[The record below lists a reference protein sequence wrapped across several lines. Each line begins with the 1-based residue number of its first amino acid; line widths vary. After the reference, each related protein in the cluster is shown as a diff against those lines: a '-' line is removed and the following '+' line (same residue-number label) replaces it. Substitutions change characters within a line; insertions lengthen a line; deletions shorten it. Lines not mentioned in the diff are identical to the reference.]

1 MKRATLAA
9 ALLGASF
16 VAAAPDSPAPVASV
30 TPLARPARLLRTLAH
45 DPGGY
50 NPERV
55 NVVTDL
61 LLGDFLFHSPSTL
74 GPKAQKLGISC
85 NTCHPNGATDPRF
98 VLPGDKPV
106 HPGSVDVTTG
116 RFRPEAENGREDP
129 VNIPSLRGVRFTAP
143 YGHDGRMASLH
154 DFSQSVVVNEFDGAP
169 LAWGELSALVHYLQD
184 FDFLPDG
191 KLDAQSRITALA
203 GPAARRGEVE
213 FNKPRKGFGGQGC
226 DSCHVVS
233 SFFRDAKVHR
243 LPTGGGASP
252 RGFEEGFET
261 PTLLGTLESAPYFH
275 DGRFA
280 ALGDVVAW
288 FDTTYALGLT
298 KGERADLTAYLEAV
312 GSADSPEDRRPLAQ
326 ALDATFV
333 YLELLAAGS
342 VKDDRRVWAAV
353 TALCVEALDSAPRR
367 PELEERRLRDRKS
380 LTDLDA
386 RARAAANLD
395 GLRDEAKLLHREL
408 TRYGADLQG
417 ALAAEKR

>member
-1 MKRATLAA
+1 MKRATLAV
-9 ALLGASF
+9 ALFGASF
-16 VAAAPDSPAPVASV
+16 IAATPDSPAAPA
-30 TPLARPARLLRTLAH
+30 PIPRPARLLRTLVH

-74 GPKAQKLGISC
+74 GPKARKLGISC
-85 NTCHPNGATDPRF
+85 NSCHPNGATDPRF
-98 VLPGDKPV
+98 VIPGEKPT

-116 RFRPEAENGREDP
+116 MFRPEAENGRPDP
-129 VNIPSLRGVRFTAP
+129 VNIPSLRGVRFTSP

-154 DFSQSVVVNEFDGAP
+154 DFSQSVVVNEFGGAP
-169 LAWGELSALVHYLQD
+169 LAWGELSALVHYLHD
-184 FDFLPDG
+184 LDFLPNE
-191 KLDAQSRITALA
+191 KLDAQGHVTAAA
-203 GPAARRGEVE
+203 GPAPRRGEAE
-213 FNKPRKGFGGQGC
+213 FTKSRKGFGGQSC
-226 DSCHVVS
+226 ATCHVVS
-233 SFFRDAKVHR
+233 SFFRDGKAHR
-243 LPTGGGASP
+243 LPIGEGGAA
-252 RGFEEGFET
+252 RGFEDGFET

-288 FDTTYALGLT
+288 FDTAYALGLT
-298 KGERADLTAYLEAV
+298 RGERADLTAYLEAV
-312 GSADSPEDRRPLAQ
+312 GAADSPEDRRPLAQ
-326 ALDATFV
+326 ILDATFV

-342 VKDDRRVWAAV
+342 VKDKRRVWAAV
-353 TALCVEALDSAPRR
+353 ITSCLETLDGAPRR
-367 PELEERRLRDRKS
+367 PGFEERRLRDRKR

-386 RARAAANLD
+386 QARAAASLD
-395 GLRDEAKLLHREL
+395 GLRDEARQLHREL

>member
-1 MKRATLAA
+1 VKRATLAA

-16 VAAAPDSPAPVASV
+16 IAAAPDSPAPVAPV
-30 TPLARPARLLRTLAH
+30 APIPGPARLLRTLAH

-61 LLGDFLFHSPSTL
+61 LLGDFLFHSSSTL

-85 NTCHPNGATDPRF
+85 HTCHPSGSTDPRF

-106 HPGSVDVTTG
+106 HPGSVDLTTG
-116 RFRPEAENGREDP
+116 MFRPEAEDGRANA
-129 VNIPSLRGVRFTAP
+129 VNIPSLRGLRFTGP

-154 DFSQSVVVNEFDGAP
+154 DFSQSVVVNELDGAP
-169 LAWGELSALVHYLQD
+169 LPWGELSALVHYLQD
-184 FDFLPDG
+184 FDFLPNG
-191 KLDAQSRITALA
+191 KLDSQSRITDLA
-203 GPAARRGEVE
+203 GPAARRGEAE
-213 FNKPRKGFGGQGC
+213 FNKPRKGFGGQAC
-226 DSCHVVS
+226 SSCHVTS
-233 SFFRDAKVHR
+233 SFFRDGKAHR
-243 LPTGGGASP
+243 LPIGDGASP
-252 RGFEEGFET
+252 HGFEEGFET

-288 FDTTYALGLT
+288 FDTAYALGLT

-312 GSADSPEDRRPLAQ
+312 GAADSPSDRRPLAQ
-326 ALDATFV
+326 ILDATFV

-342 VKDDRRVWAAV
+342 VKDNRRVWAAV
-353 TALCVEALDSAPRR
+353 ISSCLEMLDGAPRR
-367 PELEERRLRDRKS
+367 PELEERRLRDRRR

-386 RARAAANLD
+386 QARSAASLE
-395 GLRDEAKLLHREL
+395 GLRDEARQLHREL

-417 ALAAEKR
+417 AIGAAKP

>member
-1 MKRATLAA
+1 MKRATLAV
-9 ALLGASF
+9 ALFGASF
-16 VAAAPDSPAPVASV
+16 IAAAPDSPAPVA
-30 TPLARPARLLRTLAH
+30 PIPRPARLLRTLAH

-50 NPERV
+50 NPDRV

-85 NTCHPNGATDPRF
+85 NTCHPNGALDPRF
-98 VLPGDKPV
+98 VLPGEKPV

-116 RFRPEAENGREDP
+116 MFRPEAENGRVDP
-129 VNIPSLRGVRFTAP
+129 VNIPSLRGLRFTSP
-143 YGHDGRMASLH
+143 YGHDGRTASLY
-154 DFSQSVVVNEFDGAP
+154 DFSQSVVVNEFGGTP

-184 FDFLPDG
+184 FDFLPNAR
-191 KLDAQSRITALA
+191 LDAQSHVTAAA

-213 FNKPRKGFGGQGC
+213 FTRPRKGFGGQSC
-226 DSCHVVS
+226 ATCHVVTT
-233 SFFRDAKVHR
+233 FFRDGKTHR
-243 LPTGGGASP
+243 LPIGDGASP
-252 RGFEEGFET
+252 HGFEDGFET

-288 FDTTYALGLT
+288 FDTAYALGLT

-326 ALDATFV
+326 ILDATFV

-342 VKDDRRVWAAV
+342 VKDDRRVWASV
-353 TALCVEALDSAPRR
+353 ISSCLEILDGAPRR
-367 PELEERRLRDRKS
+367 PELDARRLRDRKR

-386 RARAAANLD
+386 QARAAASLD
-395 GLRDEAKLLHREL
+395 GLRDEAKQLHREL

-417 ALAAEKR
+417 ALAAEGR

>member
-1 MKRATLAA
+1 VKRANLAA

-16 VAAAPDSPAPVASV
+16 LAAAPDSPAPVA
-30 TPLARPARLLRTLAH
+30 PIPRPARLLRTLAH

-55 NVVTDL
+55 DVVTDL

-98 VLPGDKPV
+98 VLPGDKPL

-116 RFRPEAENGREDP
+116 MFRPEAEDGRADP

-143 YGHDGRMASLH
+143 YGRDGRMASLH
-154 DFSQSVVVNEFDGAP
+154 DFSQTVVVNEFDGAP
-169 LAWGELSALVHYLQD
+169 LSWGELSALVHYLHD
-184 FDFLPDG
+184 LDFLPNG
-191 KLDAQSRITALA
+191 KLDAQSRITAEA
-203 GPAARRGEVE
+203 GPAAARGEVE
-213 FNKPRKGFGGQGC
+213 FNKPRKGFGGQAC
-226 DSCHVVS
+226 SSCHVTS
-233 SFFRDAKVHR
+233 SYFRDGRVHR
-243 LPTGGGASP
+243 LPIGDGASP

-280 ALGDVVAW
+280 ALADVVAW
-288 FDTTYALGLT
+288 FDTAYALGLA

-312 GSADSPEDRRPLAQ
+312 GAADAPDDRRPLARS
-326 ALDATFV
+326 LDATFV

-353 TALCVEALDSAPRR
+353 SALAVEALDGAPRR
-367 PELEERRLRDRKS
+367 PELEERRLRDRKR

-386 RARAAANLD
+386 GARAATSLD
-395 GLRDEAKLLHREL
+395 GLRDEARGLHREL

-417 ALAAEKR
+417 AIAAEKR